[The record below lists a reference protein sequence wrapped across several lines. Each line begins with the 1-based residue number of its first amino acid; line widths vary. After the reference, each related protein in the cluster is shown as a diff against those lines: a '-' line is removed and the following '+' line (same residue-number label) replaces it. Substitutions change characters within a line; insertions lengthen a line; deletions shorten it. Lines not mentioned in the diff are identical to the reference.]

1 MRTAHTHRLS
11 AATLVGAL
19 LLAGASAAGAQ
30 LSTKQALDRR
40 SLSDVHWQ
48 PHGSYVAVVVTEAPR
63 GTGRLRHIWLA
74 DAADGSARQFT
85 NSAKS
90 EWSPRWSPD
99 GRTLAFLSDR
109 GDRAEI
115 WLVSMDGGEAIPFT
129 TATNLHARVSQFAW
143 SPNGHQIAI
152 LARDMPDSA
161 TAERRKE
168 KDDAR
173 VVDVDDPWSRV
184 WIADVASKMVA
195 PLAQTPA
202 RSWDVDAL
210 AWSPDGSKLA
220 LVATQHPETDLAYTQ
235 RIYTVA
241 VNGTGTLTEVAAPKG
256 PFGDIDVTPDG
267 RLTWVGAR
275 VDGPTPHDLYAVPLT
290 GGSARNLTATS
301 LDRAIRSYEFP
312 HDGLALALIED
323 GFTSRLVR
331 IGADGRVT
339 RGPALAL
346 HPTAFDENDVGDLA
360 FVGEK
365 TTVAPELW
373 IARKGQVPVQATH
386 VNDEWRS
393 IALVAPRMIHW
404 KAPDGL
410 DIEGALLVP
419 PSRTGNERLRTVVL
433 VHGGPAGAWSDSFES
448 WGQLLATRGYAVLYP
463 NPRGSTGYGQK
474 FLEANRGDW
483 GGADFKDIMAGVDEV
498 IREGIA
504 DPNRLGIGGWSYG
517 GYMSEWAITQT
528 DRLKAAISG
537 AGLSDLATE
546 FGTETGPTY
555 DEWYYGLP
563 YEKPQGFAKSSPLT
577 YITHA
582 HTPTLILQG
591 EADVTDPIGQ
601 STALYRALKH
611 YGVPAELVLYPREG
625 HGLQE
630 EAHLIDRLDRVVEWY
645 QRWIK

>member
-48 PHGSYVAVVVTEAPR
+48 PHGSHVAVVVTEAPR

-275 VDGPTPHDLYAVPLT
+275 VDGPTPHDLYAVSL
-290 GGSARNLTATS
+290 GGGAARNLTATP
-301 LDRAIRSYEFP
+301 LDRAIRSYEFS
-312 HDGLALALIED
+312 HDGSALALIED

-331 IGADGRVT
+331 IGANGRVT
-339 RGPALAL
+339 PGPTLAL
-346 HPTAFDENDVGDLA
+346 HPTAFDENDAGDLA

-373 IARKGQVPVQATH
+373 IARKGQVPVQA
-386 VNDEWRS
+386 
-393 IALVAPRMIHW
+393 
-404 KAPDGL
+404 K
-410 DIEGALLVP
+410 
-419 PSRTGNERLRTVVL
+419 
-433 VHGGPAGAWSDSFES
+433 
-448 WGQLLATRGYAVLYP
+448 
-463 NPRGSTGYGQK
+463 
-474 FLEANRGDW
+474 
-483 GGADFKDIMAGVDEV
+483 
-498 IREGIA
+498 
-504 DPNRLGIGGWSYG
+504 
-517 GYMSEWAITQT
+517 
-528 DRLKAAISG
+528 
-537 AGLSDLATE
+537 
-546 FGTETGPTY
+546 
-555 DEWYYGLP
+555 
-563 YEKPQGFAKSSPLT
+563 
-577 YITHA
+577 
-582 HTPTLILQG
+582 
-591 EADVTDPIGQ
+591 
-601 STALYRALKH
+601 
-611 YGVPAELVLYPREG
+611 
-625 HGLQE
+625 
-630 EAHLIDRLDRVVEWY
+630 
-645 QRWIK
+645 